1 MGRSVGRLLALS
13 RSEENEPGGTGA
25 EPGAGKCMDKCL
37 GAVYRK
43 ELTGMVTKKANPL
56 AGPDRGELFV
66 VL

>member
-1 MGRSVGRLLALS
+1 
-13 RSEENEPGGTGA
+13 
-25 EPGAGKCMDKCL
+25 MDKCL